1 MSRAKVVLAGLLIA
15 VTSFAAM
22 PSNADGLCYNLKVS
36 SQGTVLINQWVGVC
50 STSADP
56 VSVTTQRIGDTV
68 VQTTRYA

>member
-22 PSNADGLCYNLKVS
+22 PSNAGGLCYHLKVS
-36 SQGTVLINQWVGVC
+36 SKDKVLINQWVGVC
-50 STSADP
+50 PNSADP